1 MADTVRWGIIGA
13 GNIAERFAASLA
25 HEPHSQLVAVSGRT
39 PEKVHAFAEKHGA
52 EACESHGA
60 LLARPDVDAVY
71 IAVPH
76 LLHAQMSVEALN
88 AGKAVLCEKPAALSA
103 DEMGAVAQAAMDN
116 DVLYMEAMK
125 TRFVPLYEPLM
136 AHIGDGVIGEVG
148 SVEVQLC
155 REYEKT
161 PAYVMEPIGGGVAYD
176 MGIYA
181 ASWVR
186 QFASGQICVASAEH
200 TITDEVDLA
209 DDCAMTVGNVAARI
223 QVSALSNDGCSATVR
238 GSLGSVEVE
247 NPHRPERAVFHYGDG
262 TSEVMEVP
270 YEVDDFYGMIEHF
283 VGLCLSGKTQ
293 SPRMSLA
300 DSLAMARII
309 DAVRS
314 GYDRYAVADS
324 LRLDAG
330 EGSVALCE
338 PLAGRTTFKIG
349 GPADVVVTPESRGK
363 LIDCLRTLREAK
375 APFFVLGKGSD
386 LLVSDSGYRG
396 VVLDL
401 GDGLTDVTNDGC
413 ELTCQAGV
421 PIVEASEMAAALGL
435 TGLEFACGIPGSVG
449 GAVFMNAGA
458 YDGCVADVLKEA
470 EVVFPDGHR
479 ETLATSELALGYR
492 TSRVKTDGLV
502 VVSATF
508 ELARGD
514 EEKIRAKMEDLTE
527 KPESKQPLELPSA
540 GSTFK
545 RPEGHF
551 AGQLIT
557 EAGLQGYR
565 VGGAEVS
572 TKHAG
577 FVVNVDH
584 ATAADVRAVIKHVQE
599 VVAEKDGVQL
609 EPEVR
614 FLGWF

>member
-13 GNIAERFAASLA
+13 GNVAERFARSLA
-25 HEPHSQLVAVSGRT
+25 QEPHSRLVAVSGRT
-39 PEKVHAFAEKHGA
+39 PEKVRAFAEKHGA
-52 EACESHGA
+52 GACESHDA

-76 LLHAQMSVEALN
+76 LLHAEWAVKALK

-103 DEMGAVAQAAMDN
+103 HQMGAVAQAAMDA

-136 AHIGDGVIGEVG
+136 DHIGDGAIGEVG
-148 SVEVQLC
+148 SVEVRLC
-155 REYEKT
+155 REYEQV
-161 PAYVMEPIGGGVAYD
+161 PAYAMEPIGGGVAYD

-186 QFASGQICVASAEH
+186 QLASGQICVASAEH
-200 TITDEVDLA
+200 TVRGQVDLA
-209 DDCAMTVGNVAARI
+209 DDVAMTVGDVAARI
-223 QVSALSNDGCSATVR
+223 QVSALSNEGCSAVVR
-238 GSLGSVEVE
+238 GSLGSVEVDD
-247 NPHRPERAVFHYGDG
+247 PHRPEHAVFHYADG
-262 TSEVMEVP
+262 TTEVMDVP
-270 YEVDDFYGMIEHF
+270 YDVDDFYGMIEHF
-283 VGLCLSGKTQ
+283 VDLYLSGETQ

-330 EGSVALCE
+330 EGSVALDE
-338 PLAGRTTFKIG
+338 PLSGRTTFKIG

-401 GDGLTDVTNDGC
+401 GDGLTDVTSDGC

-479 ETLATSELALGYR
+479 ETLSVDELALGYR
-492 TSRVKTDGLV
+492 TSRVSTDGLV

-508 ELARGD
+508 ELSRGD
-514 EEKIRAKMEDLTE
+514 EERIRARMDELTAKRE
-527 KPESKQPLELPSA
+527 AKQPLELPSA

-551 AGQLIT
+551 AGKLIS

-577 FVVNVDH
+577 FVVNVDQ

-599 VVAEKDGVQL
+599 VVAEKDGVTL